1 MKNSKHRFDRRTF
14 LKACGLGAGAFFLPS
29 LARGD
34 SNALQPPRRIIF
46 MMSELGWNPFE
57 FRMKPPGAPDEVL
70 LRSAYH
76 PSYKNQPDP
85 LTWELDLKRTPREDF
100 SYALEPLY
108 DLREHALVLD
118 GLGMLSIGLDG
129 LGDAHAKGWNH
140 AHQCHDDC
148 QATE

>member
-76 PSYKNQPDP
+76 QIPCQMHSTQS
-85 LTWELDLKRTPREDF
+85 L
-100 SYALEPLY
+100 AQQ
-108 DLREHALVLD
+108 
-118 GLGMLSIGLDG
+118 
-129 LGDAHAKGWNH
+129 GWLCLAYH
-140 AHQCHDDC
+140 ECLHTAYRQS
-148 QATE
+148 